1 MHVGL
6 NLLYLVP
13 GETGGRETY
22 ARELIPRLA
31 EKGIRLTSFVN
42 REAAAERDGVWNAA
56 GEVVR
61 VPVSGRGRAGW
72 ASAARRGSTCP
83 RSSAD

>member
-1 MHVGL
+1 MLSTVHVGL

-31 EKGIRLTSFVN
+31 ERGLRLTLSLIHI
-42 REAAAERDGVWNAA
+42 
-56 GEVVR
+56 
-61 VPVSGRGRAGW
+61 
-72 ASAARRGSTCP
+72 
-83 RSSAD
+83 